1 MIQIGIALMLQMQ
14 RATLYPRPATDGG
27 GTARNAETILGGTG
41 ERKFVNNDQ
50 ENNETSDKSERLN
63 D

>member
-1 MIQIGIALMLQMQ
+1 MLRIQ
-14 RATLYPRPATDGG
+14 RATFYPRPATVGG
-27 GTARNAETILGGTG
+27 GTTRNAETILGGTG

-50 ENNETSDKSERLN
+50 ENNETSDKYERLN